1 MAADDAHRYVH
12 SSFARMMTWARL
24 TFVEELL
31 GAARVVLPVV
41 VAGAAGV
48 RRHAQYGS
56 LADL

>member
-1 MAADDAHRYVH
+1 MMRTATCTLPTLVRC
-12 SSFARMMTWARL
+12 MTWARL
-24 TFVEELL
+24 TFIEELL

-48 RRHAQYGS
+48 RRHAQYGR

>member
-1 MAADDAHRYVH
+1 
-12 SSFARMMTWARL
+12 MTGAIL

-31 GAARVVLPVV
+31 RAARVVLPVV

-56 LADL
+56 LADLQGNKLTMMLISR

>member
-1 MAADDAHRYVH
+1 MMRTATCTLPTLVRC
-12 SSFARMMTWARL
+12 MTWARL
-24 TFVEELL
+24 TFIEELL

-48 RRHAQYGS
+48 RRHAQNGR